1 MNDKSPLVI
10 KEGAS
15 APACVLR
22 EYEEFGFPSADLV
35 YPPRRFWGDQESP
48 VPAFEGSV
56 DANRLRRLP
65 TPSRLFDS
73 LPDEDNWTAQS
84 RRSVARL
91 RAFFL
96 ICEDPQRR
104 LEAREVSTLSHQISL
119 VHHVLENEQL
129 RRLLIADEVGLGKTV
144 EVGLLIAQLLE
155 QSPGL
160 RVLYLAPARLV
171 NNVRQ
176 EFERLG
182 LSFRQWTAG
191 EADGRLTDPR
201 VIASIHRAV
210 HVKHFQSM
218 VDTDAWDILV
228 VDECHHLS
236 DWAAGGG
243 DPKEKFKL
251 VRNLISRQRDGGRV
265 LLLSGT
271 PHQGHV
277 SRFENL
283 LGLLQGPNEKP
294 ESLRGRVIYRT
305 KEDIRDWHGNPLF
318 PKRQVNDPFVID
330 LGPLYRGW
338 VQSVHDY
345 FRPPKELPKAGDA
358 KKRAAGWRWAQAL
371 QWAVSSPQA
380 GLGYLVRQAVRAGWG
395 LRNEALAAAVTALR
409 PYRSGPPDEPV
420 HQLYERMLREVNRQK
435 ADADLEDIE
444 EEEGEDLEV
453 QRGALEKLLTDGI
466 EVLRECGD
474 QKWRAV
480 KEKLLDQAGQ
490 EKVVLFAQPIETV
503 TALARYLEQVTGTP
517 PALII
522 GGQSDAQRREQVEQF
537 WRPDGPQFLVSSRA
551 GGEGINLQVARR
563 LVHIDVPWNP
573 MDLEQRVGRIHR
585 FGSRKTILVDTVVV
599 KDSREAQA
607 YRIARQRLNLIAS
620 TLVEPE
626 RFEAVFARVM
636 CLLPPEELQDVLVQE
651 SFGPIRPAD
660 QEQIGRMVQ
669 EGFQAWR
676 DFHERFAE
684 QQKQIRLQDPGLAGW
699 NDVEGFLRAYS
710 DAQPL
715 VGFNAQRF
723 LEKEGQVESVE
734 DAVTVLT
741 LGDGQHYLC
750 GDTGGAPVFG
760 PNGSTV
766 RQLGLNLKPV
776 ADRLRSCAFP
786 GSAAGA
792 ACLRWPPHFP
802 TPRAP
807 GKHPFGVLV
816 FLRQTVKA
824 DQRVGYVEHASSL
837 HCYVL
842 PADAPRLELLAQEKA
857 ALFQGL
863 FEAAYLRVKPDAGGL
878 FAELARQESDL
889 ANELRRPTEPEWRS
903 GMRHAVTPLF
913 AGVVVGQS

>member
-15 APACVLR
+15 SPACVLR

-56 DANRLRRLP
+56 DASRLRRLS

-73 LPDEDNWTAQS
+73 LPDEDTWIAQS

-91 RAFFL
+91 RVFYL

-104 LEAREVSTLSHQISL
+104 LDARAVSTLSHQISL
-119 VHHVLENEQL
+119 VHHVLENDQL
-129 RRLLIADEVGLGKTV
+129 RRVLIADEVGLGKTV
-144 EVGLLIAQLLE
+144 EVGLLIVQLLE

-210 HVKHFQSM
+210 HAKHFQS
-218 VDTDAWDILV
+218 VVNTAAWDVLV

-236 DWAAGGG
+236 DWALGGG

-251 VRNLISRQRDGGRV
+251 VRELIAQQHDGGRV
-265 LLLSGT
+265 LFLSGT
-271 PHQGHV
+271 PHQGHIG
-277 SRFENL
+277 RFENL

-294 ESLRGRVIYRT
+294 ESMRGRVIYRT

-318 PKRQVNDPFVID
+318 PKRQVNDPLVVD
-330 LGPLYRGW
+330 LGPAYRTW
-338 VQSVHDY
+338 VQSVHDFY
-345 FRPPKELPKAGDA
+345 RPPKELRRAGDA
-358 KKRAAGWRWAQAL
+358 QKRAAGWRWAQAL

-380 GLGYLVRQAVRAGWG
+380 GLGYLVRQAIRAG
-395 LRNEALAAAVTALR
+395 LDLQNEALAAAVAALR
-409 PYRSGPPDEPV
+409 PYRSGRPDEPV
-420 HQLYERMLREVNRQK
+420 YQLFERMLKEVKRQK
-435 ADADLEDIE
+435 EAADLEDIE
-444 EEEGEDLEV
+444 EEEGEEIGV
-453 QRGALEKLLTDGI
+453 QKAALERLLTDGI
-466 EVLRECGD
+466 AVLRESGD
-474 QKWRAV
+474 QKWRTI
-480 KEKLLDQAGQ
+480 KEKLLDPAGD
-490 EKVVLFAQPIETV
+490 EKIVLFAQPIETV
-503 TALARYLEQVTGTP
+503 TALAHYLEQVAGTP

-522 GGQSDAQRREQVEQF
+522 GGQSDAERRGQVELF

-573 MDLEQRVGRIHR
+573 MDLEQRVGRVHR

-636 CLLPPEELQDVLVQE
+636 CLVPPEALQDVLLQE
-651 SFGPIRPAD
+651 SFGPIRPED
-660 QEQIGRMVQ
+660 QEQIARMVQ

-684 QQKQIRLQDPGLAGW
+684 QQKQIRLEDPGLASW
-699 NDVEGFLRAYS
+699 HDVEGFLREYS
-710 DAQPL
+710 EAQPL
-715 VGFNAQRF
+715 EGFNAQRF
-723 LEKEGQVESVE
+723 LEKEGRVEPVE
-734 DAVTVLT
+734 DSVNVLS
-741 LGDGQHYLC
+741 LGDGQHYFC
-750 GDTGGAPVFG
+750 GDTAGAPVFG
-760 PNGSTV
+760 QDGRTAS
-766 RQLGLNLKPV
+766 QLGLNLKPV
-776 ADRLRSCAFP
+776 CDLLRRFAFP
-786 GSAAGA
+786 SSPVGA
-792 ACLRWPPHFP
+792 ACLRWPRDSP
-802 TPRAP
+802 TPRP
-807 GKHPFGVLV
+807 QLKHPFGVLV

-824 DQRVGYVEHASSL
+824 DQRVGYVEQASSL

-842 PADAPRLELLAQEKA
+842 PSNSPYLQLLGQEKA
-857 ALFQGL
+857 ALMRGI
-863 FEAAYLRVKPDAGGL
+863 FEASPLRSKPDVGGL
-878 FAELARQESDL
+878 FGELARQEPDL
-889 ANELRRPTEPEWRS
+889 ANELRKPIESEMRS
-903 GMRHAVTPLF
+903 GIRHAVTPLF
-913 AGVVVGQS
+913 TAVVVS